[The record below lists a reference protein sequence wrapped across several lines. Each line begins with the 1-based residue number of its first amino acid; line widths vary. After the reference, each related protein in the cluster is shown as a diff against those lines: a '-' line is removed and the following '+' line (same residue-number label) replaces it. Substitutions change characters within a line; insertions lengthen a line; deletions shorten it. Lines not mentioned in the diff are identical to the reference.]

1 MLKLIN
7 ERDYTDG
14 QRSQRGGN
22 GGQIFISTIF
32 QEEKIATNHKRWGL
46 QRFSDF
52 DLGFSNMDIIGVG
65 REKEKI
71 VWQDNSA
78 ATPITLFNITFAFL
92 VKIPNRHCYHHH
104 LGLHNN

>member
-92 VKIPNRHCYHHH
+92 VKIPNRHCYHH